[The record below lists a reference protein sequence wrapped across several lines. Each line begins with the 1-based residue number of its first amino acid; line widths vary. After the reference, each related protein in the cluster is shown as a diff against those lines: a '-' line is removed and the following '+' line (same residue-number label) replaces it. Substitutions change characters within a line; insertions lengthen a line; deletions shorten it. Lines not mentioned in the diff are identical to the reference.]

1 MRSRRR
7 PGGPELCGSD
17 APAHRVGNR
26 GLLIPSVPGA
36 ISPLC
41 NDADG
46 EFPFDDFTPEE
57 NLGHDLFY
65 DRTNACARFCRS
77 SSFRADGTLPEE
89 LYTPANGSVYFN
101 LGGPR
106 NPFNPFYPMR
116 LVRDDNG
123 NSINPDRKTGLTF
136 PPCSP
141 RSRKS
146 DRLLAEG
153 ETFETCCENP
163 DNLRD
168 IGNLC
173 LSDKEED
180 QIVAYLKTL
189 TDTVTIS
196 PPESDGRANKVK
208 PPKRVKRAER

>member
-1 MRSRRR
+1 
-7 PGGPELCGSD
+7 
-17 APAHRVGNR
+17 
-26 GLLIPSVPGA
+26 
-36 ISPLC
+36 
-41 NDADG
+41 
-46 EFPFDDFTPEE
+46 
-57 NLGHDLFY
+57 
-65 DRTNACARFCRS
+65 
-77 SSFRADGTLPEE
+77 
-89 LYTPANGSVYFN
+89 
-101 LGGPR
+101 
-106 NPFNPFYPMR
+106 MR